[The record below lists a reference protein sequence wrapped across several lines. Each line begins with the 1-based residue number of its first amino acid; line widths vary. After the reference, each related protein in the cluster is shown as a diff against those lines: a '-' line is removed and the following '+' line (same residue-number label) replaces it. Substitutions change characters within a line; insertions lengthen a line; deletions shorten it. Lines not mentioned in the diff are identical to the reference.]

1 MKKIINLENL
11 LCFFIIICPILD
23 ISSFWF
29 RTKFETNYSISTFI
43 RPIIP
48 IILFIYLF
56 FKDKN
61 KYRIKIMGIVSIYV
75 IYAAIHLYIYKKM
88 MTGCTFGTVIHEA
101 QYIVNYSFMIMNL
114 FIFSS
119 MISGTPSKIIP
130 KVKMNSEGVPE
141 IIQKSIIISLSIY
154 IISIYIAIIT
164 HTSSTTYIEG
174 IGFKG
179 WFESGNSISAILV
192 LSTFIILSFIMKIEN
207 KITRMYIIAILALVG
222 IYLITLIGT
231 RVGLFGFAL
240 AIVCF
245 IIAQLAENIAVK
257 VGVNKKN
264 FIIFLSILV
273 LLIILVI
280 TAGSVTIKRRQHL
293 KNMESTIIDES
304 TGNVSHLTGDL
315 TVIRNKIVNNELEEG
330 FMTEAQKQSVLDLYD
345 YAEKYN
351 VSNTNTRMQQ
361 LIYHCM
367 LVKNQKNPLL
377 VLFGNGY
384 LINTNELVWEMEFP
398 AFILNFGIIGFL
410 LYMVPFLYILFRAL
424 KTMIKNF
431 KNTDVEFTMLLLAVM
446 LSFILSTLSGYTFF
460 NSSSMIII
468 IIANVLLNNK
478 IKEVNERCK
487 K

>member
-1 MKKIINLENL
+1 MVKKIKKLINSENL
-11 LCFFIIICPILD
+11 LSLIIIICPILD
-23 ISSFWF
+23 IASFLF
-29 RTKFETNYSISTFI
+29 RNKFNTNYSISTFI

-48 IILFIYLF
+48 MIVFMYLF
-56 FKDKN
+56 FKRKDKL
-61 KYRIKIMGIVSIYV
+61 KIIGIAVLYTL
-75 IYAAIHLYIYKKM
+75 YGLIHLYLYKKM
-88 MTGCTFGTVIHEA
+88 MTDCTFGTVIHEA
-101 QYIVNYSFMIMNL
+101 QYIVNYSFMILNL
-114 FIFSS
+114 FIFGSI
-119 MISGTPSKIIP
+119 ISTESTK
-130 KVKMNSEGVPE
+130 K
-141 IIQKSIIISLSIY
+141 IQKSIIISLSIY
-154 IISIYIAIIT
+154 IVSIYISIIT

-192 LSTFIILSFIMKIEN
+192 LSTFIILSFLMKIES
-207 KITRMYIIAILALVG
+207 KKTKVYATAILALVG

-245 IIAQLAENIAVK
+245 IIAQLAEKMAVK
-257 VGVNKKN
+257 IGINKKN
-264 FIIFLSILV
+264 LIILVSILV
-273 LLIILVI
+273 LLVILVI

-293 KNMESTIIDES
+293 KNMENTIIDES

-330 FMTEAQKQSVLDLYD
+330 FMTEAQKQSILDLYD

-351 VSNTNTRMQQ
+351 ISNTNTRMQQ
-361 LIYHCM
+361 LIYHGM

-398 AFILNFGIIGFL
+398 AFIFNFGILGFL
-410 LYMVPFLYILFRAL
+410 LYMVPFLYILFKAL
-424 KTMIKNF
+424 KAMIKNF
-431 KNTDVEFTMLLLAVM
+431 KNTDAEFTMLLLAVI

-478 IKEVNERCK
+478 IKEVNERCEK
-487 K
+487 